1 MPAGRQQKDTK
12 KPSSLKTAHNRNQ
25 TADAPELQKGC
36 SSRNRQISG
45 SDQEAT
51 EKKKLANV
59 PESESVSGFTTDK
72 EESSNST
79 VDKEAGNLPPNV
91 GKGDSSVLGVADS
104 HLRAKGPTQSPE
116 KGGGSKESKV
126 DDKGRG
132 HASKVVGKDK
142 REEPNV
148 RRSKSLSSTVSE
160 PGISVSDKLGNGIKQ
175 RHKESESDKKR
186 EKHEV
191 PKLGRDT
198 ATTEKMD
205 KKATTDEA
213 TKQAEKSKP
222 RISSSKPDKKSHI
235 KTATAKTNNSKAPD
249 NVTASTL
256 DATIQSSPMALPSS
270 AKSTSEKISAAKG
283 AKHNTEHGSKSS
295 TKKLTSGTSKRVKK
309 LSRSPSRQALAAEKS
324 GAEESGTEKRNA
336 ENSSTEDIASASD
349 PVTSSEKERK
359 EKGLEKHNKAKEVHT
374 HLAAAKLPTA
384 LDSAARNSKVSK
396 STGQPT
402 ASTSGPKQ
410 TKQGSVR
417 KKNKLSMD
425 LFENVQHSDNREAT
439 SDSSSEADASKS
451 VASKGSASKVNA
463 MKTNASEANVSK
475 TNLPEG
481 MVSKQNTSKAK
492 ISIANAVN
500 SVVITPKNIIAAEQ
514 LSQGA
519 RTSS

>member
-1 MPAGRQQKDTK
+1 QKDTRK
-12 KPSSLKTAHNRNQ
+12 ASSLKTAHNRNQ
-25 TADAPELQKGC
+25 TADALELQKGC
-36 SSRNRQISG
+36 ASRTHQISG

-72 EESSNST
+72 EDSSNST
-79 VDKEAGNLPPNV
+79 VDKDAGNLPANV
-91 GKGDSSVLGVADS
+91 GKGDSSLLGVADS
-104 HLRAKGPTQSPE
+104 HLRAKGPTQSAE

-132 HASKVVGKDK
+132 HTSKVVGKDK

-160 PGISVSDKLGNGIKQ
+160 SGISVLDKLGNGIKQ
-175 RHKESESDKKR
+175 RHKESESDKKK

-191 PKLGRDT
+191 PKLGRDM

-205 KKATTDEA
+205 KKATTDEV
-213 TKQAEKSKP
+213 TKQAEKAKP
-222 RISSSKPDKKSHI
+222 RISSSKPDKKSHK

-249 NVTASTL
+249 NVTASTSG
-256 DATIQSSPMALPSS
+256 ATIQSSPMALPSS
-270 AKSTSEKISAAKG
+270 AKSTLEQIS
-283 AKHNTEHGSKSS
+283 AKHNTEHGNKSS
-295 TKKLTSGTSKRVKK
+295 TKKLTSETSKKVKK
-309 LSRSPSRQALAAEKS
+309 LSKSPSRQALAAEKS
-324 GAEESGTEKRNA
+324 GAEEGGTEKKNA
-336 ENSSTEDIASASD
+336 ENSSTEDIAGASD

-374 HLAAAKLPTA
+374 HLTAAKLPTA
-384 LDSAARNSKVSK
+384 LDSAARNSKVSE

-402 ASTSGPKQ
+402 TSTSGPKQ
-410 TKQGSVR
+410 TKRGSVR

-425 LFENVQHSDNREAT
+425 PFENVQHCDNSEAT
-439 SDSSSEADASKS
+439 CSSEADASKS

-463 MKTNASEANVSK
+463 TKTNASEANVSK

-492 ISIANAVN
+492 ISIAKAVN
-500 SVVITPKNIIAAEQ
+500 SVAITPKNIVAAEQ